1 MKDLYKK
8 SLNLID
14 DFLIKIRVN
23 LDIDKLIEIWRIFK
37 NKFIQL
43 FKDA

>member
-23 LDIDKLIEIWRIFK
+23 LDIDKLIEIQRIFK